1 MSETASIEKN
11 ITYFTKYK
19 TEFVS
24 KNDNNRFLIKLI
36 VGINKLNLIERLVV
50 YLSFFGAFIFIIYL
64 MSKCNVKYKL
74 LKKRH
79 QQYGFYISY
88 KYERRLRNFNQNIF
102 LFLANTFRQRCN
114 SSSSSSRS
122 NKNLKALSTKPYSKL
137 DIGHFNEIFEIEK
150 FDTNFELPS
159 IEITE
164 IKEENAPSNQTN
176 ENVSIKS
183 SEFNFLKTYLNN
195 KKINSFSYKRLKPQP
210 SDADSFCKNSLSLLS
225 NNESSSSLNFFKSYS
240 SLNKI
245 FTSKNK
251 QNSKQS
257 QVTTEKS
264 SLFSSSSS
272 SFPLPTILITDTTS
286 MHTSIIDLENFEPDN
301 YSIRFTSSQSLL
313 NYYFQE
319 QTT

>member
-1 MSETASIEKN
+1 LILDLKMIENN

-19 TEFVS
+19 TEFFS

-50 YLSFFGAFIFIIYL
+50 YLSFFATFIFIIYL

-88 KYERRLRNFNQNIF
+88 KYEKRLRNFNQYIF
-102 LFLANTFRQRCN
+102 LFLANTLRQRF
-114 SSSSSSRS
+114 SRS
-122 NKNLKALSTKPYSKL
+122 NKNLNALSTKPYSKL

-150 FDTNFELPS
+150 FDSNFELPS

-164 IKEENAPSNQTN
+164 IKEENQTN
-176 ENVSIKS
+176 ENASIKS
-183 SEFNFLKTYLNN
+183 GEFNFLKAYLNN
-195 KKINSFSYKRLKPQP
+195 KKINSFSYKRLKSKQ
-210 SDADSFCKNSLSLLS
+210 SDNDSFCKNSLSLLS
-225 NNESSSSLNFFKSYS
+225 NDESSSSLNFFKSYS

-257 QVTTEKS
+257 QVITEKS

-272 SFPLPTILITDTTS
+272 SLPLPTILITDTSS

-301 YSIRFTSSQSLL
+301 YSIKFNSSQSLL